1 MTRKISGA
9 ILAGGAG
16 SRFDGRMK
24 PKIVIEGETI
34 ISSIISVIRDIFNEL
49 IIVTN
54 NPEEFSDFNFC
65 TIVHD
70 EILNAGPL
78 GGIHAALKASS
89 NDAVFVFA
97 GDMPYLEKRIIIKLI
112 EAYNYSECDAL
123 LPEIEEYLEPLHAIY
138 SVSLAEHLESYLKS
152 DKSYAVRD
160 YIRLLNVK
168 YIKFDGS
175 AETKRAF
182 TNINSASDIIPA

>member
-1 MTRKISGA
+1 MIAGV
-9 ILAGGAG
+9 ILSGGAN
-16 SRFDGRMK
+16 SRFGGVTKANIIVDG
-24 PKIVIEGETI
+24 
-34 ISSIISVIRDIFNEL
+34 SSIISRIISTIGNIFGEIL
-49 IIVTN
+49 IVTN
-54 NPEEFSDFNFC
+54 KPEEFQGFTEYKIVSDLY
-65 TIVHD
+65 
-70 EILNAGPL
+70 LNAGPL
-78 GGIHAALKASS
+78 AGIHSALKSTSASTI
-89 NDAVFVFA
+89 FVFA

-175 AETKRAF
+175 VETKRAF